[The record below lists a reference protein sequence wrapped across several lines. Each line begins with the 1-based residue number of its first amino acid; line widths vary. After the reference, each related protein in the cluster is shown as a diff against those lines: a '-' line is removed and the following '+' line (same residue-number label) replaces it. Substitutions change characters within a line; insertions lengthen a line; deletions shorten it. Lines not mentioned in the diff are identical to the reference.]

1 VEVKEMKQEY
11 LFPSPAPP
19 AIREAMAKAT
29 ERKEKGLQ
37 VFDFSSGNIGNLL
50 VGQTIFDKFE
60 LSVSD
65 SAPAELKGIIEG
77 LREGVINSYYPY
89 PRGLSYSTTGGTEA
103 IRKLVVQYF
112 REIHGVPL
120 SDSDTDRVTVTAGGQ
135 QAMATALRSIRPRTR
150 VLIPRWEYAPAAG
163 VLQPHNL
170 NLVRVEVKEDLSLD
184 IDDLKRKV
192 REDSVFYISM
202 PNNPT
207 GYLSPEELRAVA
219 QVLSASNGGVVWDAP
234 YLFTILRLTSKG
246 ATFDEE
252 LLQEKLGEFKEIARK
267 YHEHMCILSSL
278 SKTCLI
284 AGLRFGFAV
293 ASKQWIDNMDAI
305 IGRENLS
312 SPTPSFIAGTEILKK
327 FLQQPTSYQWICRV
341 LAARLT
347 ILMEEIGEHLMLPG
361 NGLFGALYA
370 AVLTGKTS
378 SKEFSDTLIRDYG
391 IVTVPGEQFFG
402 GAANAVRLSLVAV
415 PWSEDEKAW
424 VTSVKAL
431 KDALAKLA
439 A

>member
-1 VEVKEMKQEY
+1 MKQEY

-19 AIREAMAKAT
+19 AIREAMAKAI

-50 VGQTIFDKFE
+50 VSQTIFDKFE

-65 SAPAELKGIIEG
+65 SAPTELKGIIEG

-135 QAMATALRSIRPRTR
+135 QAMAAALRSIKPGTR

-163 VLQPHNL
+163 VLEFHNL
-170 NLVRVEVKEDLSLD
+170 NLVRVEINEDLSLD
-184 IDDLKRKV
+184 IDDLKKKV
-192 REDSVFYISM
+192 GENSVFYISM

-207 GYLSPEELRAVA
+207 GYLSPEELGTVV

-234 YLFTILRLTSKG
+234 YLFTILRLTSKD
-246 ATFDEE
+246 ARFDKE
-252 LLQEKLGEFKEIARK
+252 LLQEKLGEFKEIASK

-278 SKTCLI
+278 SKSCLI

-312 SPTPSFIAGTEILKK
+312 SPTPSFIAGTEILKR
-327 FLQQPTSYQWICRV
+327 FLQQPTSYEWICQV

-378 SKEFSDTLIRDYG
+378 SKEFSERLIRDYG

-402 GAANAVRLSLVAV
+402 GAANAVRLSLVSV
-415 PWSEDEKAW
+415 PWSESEEAW
-424 VTSVKAL
+424 ITSVKAL
-431 KDALAKLA
+431 KDALVKLA